1 MNTPTG
7 ALDQGGQ
14 DAQSADYSKVKN
26 FLITTL
32 IRTLET
38 DQAPQGQVEKT
49 AARHLNQIYS
59 KSSLQLPEATRDKL
73 FKEVLDEL
81 VGFGPIQPLLD
92 DPTISVVMV
101 NGASHVYVE
110 REGKISKTDTRF
122 EDNNHVLRMIERI
135 ISPLGKRIDPDH
147 PTIEIRLPDGAY
159 VHAVIPPV
167 ALDGPSITIRKFGKE
182 KLTID
187 QLIELGSIT
196 ESIAEFLQAC
206 VVARLNL
213 VISGGVGSGK
223 TTLLN
228 ILADYIPEDERI
240 ITIEDSV
247 ELKLQQEHVVR
258 LETKP
263 PNWDNSGTVTVRDL
277 VKNALRMRPDRIVV
291 REMQGSEALD
301 MLQAMNNGYDGS
313 LTTVHASSPRDVISR
328 LETMMSSESNL
339 PARAIREQI
348 VSGIDLIIQL
358 ARLRDGTRK
367 IIEISELAGMEG
379 DTIVLTEI
387 FKFEQ
392 ASIEPDGRVIG
403 EIKPTGIRPLFSN
416 RLEQAGFKLKAQVF
430 GVNVA
435 EVLSQGRKSSGLR

>member
-14 DAQSADYSKVKN
+14 DVQSADYSKVKN

-213 VISGGVGSGK
+213 VISGGMGSGK

-435 EVLSQGRKSSGLR
+435 EMLSQGRKSSGLR